1 MVREAIGFGDDIS
14 AAQEDAREKLG
25 ASSEDEVQFEIISQS
40 KKKILGIFGGCKAEV
55 RAYIEIPDP
64 KPSKAKKTAKKATN
78 EPKKAE
84 KKPSSKKP
92 QPEKKEEAPKKEIN
106 AVDESEVP
114 ADSKTGKA
122 IAYIKKILP
131 HLGCENITI
140 KAAERENGAHIIL
153 EGEGL
158 GTIIGHRGETL
169 DSLQYLTSLAAND
182 LGGYF
187 KVTINI
193 GNYRERR
200 EQTLNGLAARVSAQV
215 LRNNRSRALEPMNPY
230 ERRIIHT
237 AVQDIEGVT
246 SSSIGEGSSRRV
258 VIYPEGGQM
267 RPTKRND
274 NRGRNGNRSRN
285 GNGSRKPAN
294 TISSVPAREPKK
306 DTDIP
311 LYGKIN

>member
-1 MVREAIGFGDDIS
+1 MVREAIGFCDDIS

-25 ASSEDEVQFEIISQS
+25 ASSEDDVQFEIISQS
-40 KKKILGIFGGCKAEV
+40 KKKILGIFGGSKAEV

-64 KPSKAKKTAKKATN
+64 KPVKPRKNAKKTTN

-84 KKPSSKKP
+84 NKQKAQKP

-106 AVDESEVP
+106 AVDESEIP
-114 ADSKTGKA
+114 ADSKTGRA
-122 IAYIKKILP
+122 IVYIKKILP
-131 HLGCENITI
+131 YLGCENITI

-169 DSLQYLTSLAAND
+169 DSLQYLTSLAANSI
-182 LGGYF
+182 GGYF

-200 EQTLNGLAARVSAQV
+200 EQTLSSLAARVSAQV

-237 AVQDIEGVT
+237 AVQDIAGVI
-246 SSSIGEGSSRRV
+246 SSSIGEGSNRRV
-258 VIYPEGGQM
+258 VIYPEGGQI
-267 RPTKRND
+267 RPPRRND
-274 NRGRNGNRSRN
+274 NHSR
-285 GNGSRKPAN
+285 SRKPNNIVSAN
-294 TISSVPAREPKK
+294 PAREPKK

>member
-25 ASSEDEVQFEIISQS
+25 ASSEDDVQFEIISQS
-40 KKKILGIFGGCKAEV
+40 KKKILGIFGGSKAEV

-64 KPSKAKKTAKKATN
+64 KPVKPRKNAKKTTN

-84 KKPSSKKP
+84 NKQKAQKP

-106 AVDESEVP
+106 AVDESEIP
-114 ADSKTGKA
+114 ADSKTGRA
-122 IAYIKKILP
+122 IVYIKKILP
-131 HLGCENITI
+131 YLGCENITI

-169 DSLQYLTSLAAND
+169 DSLQYLTSLAANSI
-182 LGGYF
+182 GGYF

-200 EQTLNGLAARVSAQV
+200 EQTLSSLAARVSAQV

-237 AVQDIEGVT
+237 AVQDIAGVI
-246 SSSIGEGSSRRV
+246 SSSIGEGSNRRV
-258 VIYPEGGQM
+258 VIYPEGGQI
-267 RPTKRND
+267 RPPRRND
-274 NRGRNGNRSRN
+274 NHSR
-285 GNGSRKPAN
+285 SRKPNNTVSAN
-294 TISSVPAREPKK
+294 PAREPKK

>member
-25 ASSEDEVQFEIISQS
+25 ASSEDDVQFEIISQS
-40 KKKILGIFGGCKAEV
+40 KKKILGIFGGSKAEV

-64 KPSKAKKTAKKATN
+64 KPVKPRKNAKKTTN

-84 KKPSSKKP
+84 NKQKAQKP

-106 AVDESEVP
+106 AVDESEIP
-114 ADSKTGKA
+114 ADSKTGRA
-122 IAYIKKILP
+122 IVYIKKILP
-131 HLGCENITI
+131 YLGCENITI

-169 DSLQYLTSLAAND
+169 DSLQYLTSLAANSI
-182 LGGYF
+182 GGYF

-200 EQTLNGLAARVSAQV
+200 EQTLSSLAARVSAQV

-237 AVQDIEGVT
+237 AVQDIAGVI
-246 SSSIGEGSSRRV
+246 SNSIGEGSNRRV
-258 VIYPEGGQM
+258 VIYPEGGQI
-267 RPTKRND
+267 RPPRRND
-274 NRGRNGNRSRN
+274 NHSR
-285 GNGSRKPAN
+285 SRKPNNTVSAN
-294 TISSVPAREPKK
+294 PAREPKK

>member
-1 MVREAIGFGDDIS
+1 MIREAIGFGADIS
-14 AAQEDAREKLG
+14 EAQEDAREKLG
-25 ASSEDEVQFEIISQS
+25 ASSEDDVQFEIISQS
-40 KKKILGIFGGCKAEV
+40 KKKILGLFGGSKAEV

-64 KPSKAKKTAKKATN
+64 KPQKTKKNNKKTN

-84 KKPSSKKP
+84 NKAAP
-92 QPEKKEEAPKKEIN
+92 QKAQNEKKEEAPQKEEIN
-106 AVDESEVP
+106 AVAESEIP

-131 HLGCENITI
+131 ELGCENVVI
-140 KAAERENGAHIIL
+140 KAAEKENGAIIIL

-169 DSLQYLTSLAAND
+169 DSLQYLTSLAANNG
-182 LGGYF
+182 GGYF
-187 KVTINI
+187 KVTLNI
-193 GNYRERR
+193 GNYREKR
-200 EQTLNGLAARVSAQV
+200 EQTLISLAKRVSAQV

-246 SSSIGEGSSRRV
+246 SNSIGEGSNRRV
-258 VIYPEGGQM
+258 VIYPEGGDM
-267 RPTKRND
+267 RPPRRND
-274 NRGRNGNRSRN
+274 NRRRNGGRD
-285 GNGSRKPAN
+285 RKPSQ
-294 TISSVPAREPKK
+294 TVSSAPTREPKK
-306 DTDIP
+306 DTDNIP